1 MCAGDPPRYLGQG
14 VVALAV
20 VLEAVIQHDDGVR
33 LSSPFAQQPRAR
45 LEQWSRRKG
54 AGSIRLKFLGK
65 CTQPSL
71 DRRSEPAMK
80 GAFRAVSTA

>member
-33 LSSPFAQQPRAR
+33 LSSPFAQQPRAGFQQR
-45 LEQWSRRKG
+45 SRRKDP
-54 AGSIRLKFLGK
+54 GSVRLDLSGK
-65 CTQPSL
+65 RTQPPF
-71 DRRSEPAMK
+71 DRGSEPAIK
-80 GAFRAVSTA
+80 GAFSVVSTP